1 MRLSLPVTAAALA
14 AAALTLAL
22 PTPSW
27 SQGKQ
32 PPSCAAITFR
42 PIAAGMPDGQQDA
55 GLYRS
60 RFGLIE
66 VKGMVKGGLATSY
79 FVMFNNKKLD
89 ETAALPASVASC
101 ATSKHLPAPAKAADS
116 CTPDK
121 FELVVNHAGDKR
133 YFVLYGRQSGTWR
146 VCSSGVG

>member
-1 MRLSLPVTAAALA
+1 MHHRSLLVAAAMA
-14 AAALTLAL
+14 AAALGTFPIA
-22 PTPSW
+22 SAW
-27 SQGKQ
+27 AQAKQ

-42 PIAAGMPDGQQDA
+42 PIPPGMSDGQQDA

-89 ETAALPASVASC
+89 DASNPPASVASC
-101 ATSKHLPAPAKAADS
+101 ASAKHLPAPGKAADT

-121 FELVVNHAGDKR
+121 FQLIVNHTGDKR
-133 YFVLYGRQSGTWR
+133 YFVLYGRQSGKWQ

>member
-1 MRLSLPVTAAALA
+1 MRSLLKLSLAALA
-14 AAALTLAL
+14 VAATAVAL
-22 PTPSW
+22 PSPSW

-42 PIAAGMPDGQQDA
+42 PIAPGMPDGQQDA

-89 ETAALPASVASC
+89 DAANPPASVASC
-101 ATSKHLPAPAKAADS
+101 ASSKHLPAPGKAADS

-121 FELVVNHAGDKR
+121 FQLIVNHTGDKR
-133 YFVLYGRQSGTWR
+133 YFVLYGRQSGKWQ